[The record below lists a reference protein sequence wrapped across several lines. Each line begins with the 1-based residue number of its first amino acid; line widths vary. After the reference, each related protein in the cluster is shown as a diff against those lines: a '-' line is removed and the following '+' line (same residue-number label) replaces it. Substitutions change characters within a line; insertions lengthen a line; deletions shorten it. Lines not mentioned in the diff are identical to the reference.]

1 MALNS
6 VEIGGE
12 RKISTR
18 SKGKRKM
25 DPNVSAGDIGAGQSV
40 HPLVVGAC
48 ELALWAVALG
58 FFLTGIEIL
67 GFQGIIF
74 ISSEIQFI

>member
-1 MALNS
+1 
-6 VEIGGE
+6 
-12 RKISTR
+12 
-18 SKGKRKM
+18 M